1 MIISVE
7 GGATFM
13 ASLLLLDLGLGL
25 LLCRLLPRVPALEQ
39 GHHGLDG
46 LLRSQHGHL
55 LPLFLQNE
63 RADV

>member
-1 MIISVE
+1 
-7 GGATFM
+7 M